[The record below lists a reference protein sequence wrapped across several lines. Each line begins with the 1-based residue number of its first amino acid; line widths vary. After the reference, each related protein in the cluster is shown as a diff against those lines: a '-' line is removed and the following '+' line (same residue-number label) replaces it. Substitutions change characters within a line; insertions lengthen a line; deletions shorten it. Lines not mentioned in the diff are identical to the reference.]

1 MEKYRAGTSN
11 ITTWMIAMIAVMD
24 LRFGGGVKV
33 WAEGF
38 E

>member
-11 ITTWMIAMIAVMD
+11 ITTWMIAMVAVVD
-24 LRFGGGVKV
+24 LRFGGGVKG